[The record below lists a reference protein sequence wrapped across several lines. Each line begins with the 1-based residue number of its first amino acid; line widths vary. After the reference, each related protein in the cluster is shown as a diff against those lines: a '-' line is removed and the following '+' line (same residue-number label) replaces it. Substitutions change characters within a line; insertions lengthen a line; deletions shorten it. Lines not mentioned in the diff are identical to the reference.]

1 MKTIESLIN
10 ASKKVYVRMCSD
22 EVCRRF
28 FAQAEREG
36 FLFGGEKPTKKE
48 PSDLK
53 VLIRD
58 M

>member
-10 ASKKVYVRMCSD
+10 ASKKVYVRMSSD
-22 EVCRRF
+22 AICRRF

-48 PSDLK
+48 LFLSF
-53 VLIRD
+53 
-58 M
+58 